1 MEISVG
7 FTDKE
12 EAYYIGQGYVS
23 DESVLGRV
31 YYPKEGVELDGQIAV
46 RYMDYP
52 WISTFEI
59 DGIRAAADNQMITG
73 DNEEKNE

>member
-12 EAYYIGQGYVS
+12 EAYYTGQGYIR

-31 YYPKEGVELDGQIAV
+31 YYPKEGVEFDGQIEV
-46 RYMDYP
+46 RYMEYP
-52 WISTFEI
+52 WISTFETA
-59 DGIRAAADNQMITG
+59 GIRAAAADN
-73 DNEEKNE
+73 KNSSRE

>member
-12 EAYYIGQGYVS
+12 EAYYIGQRYIC

-46 RYMDYP
+46 RYMEYP
-52 WISTFEI
+52 WISTFET
-59 DGIRAAADNQMITG
+59 DGIRAVAADN
-73 DNEEKNE
+73 KC

>member
-7 FTDKE
+7 FADKE
-12 EAYYIGQGYVS
+12 KEYYDGQGYIC

-31 YYPKEGVELDGQIAV
+31 YYPKAGVVLEGRIAV
-46 RYMDYP
+46 RYMNYP

-59 DGIRAAADNQMITG
+59 DGIRAVPAEDGNK
-73 DNEEKNE
+73 EEVYE

>member
-12 EAYYIGQGYVS
+12 EAYYIGQGYIR

-31 YYPKEGVELDGQIAV
+31 YYPKEGVRLEGQIVV
-46 RYMDYP
+46 RYMEYP
-52 WISTFEI
+52 WISTFET
-59 DGIRAAADNQMITG
+59 DGIRAVSEDNKPDVQ
-73 DNEEKNE
+73 E